1 MPAPR
6 FVHLRMH
13 SEYSVT
19 DGIVRIDEA
28 VARAKADGMPALA
41 LTDAGNVFGMVKFY
55 TAARAAGVK
64 PIIGVDCWIQSHV
77 DRDKPLRVLLLC
89 SARAG
94 YLRLSELLSRAWL
107 TNQHRSRAEVCTAW
121 LREGGTEGLIALS
134 GFAGGDVGQ
143 AIAAGNHDAAEQQ
156 AASWADLFPG
166 RYYLELQRAG
176 VANTETLVGG
186 TLALAAKLRLPVV
199 ATHPVQ
205 FTAREDFKAHEARVC
220 ISQGTMLGDQRRP
233 KLFTAEQH
241 FKTQDEMAQLFA
253 DVPQALENAL
263 EIARRCNLEIELGR
277 SHLPVFPTPQGVT
290 HDQYLR
296 QQAEQGLA
304 GRLARL
310 YPDPAKRRNEAPRY
324 KARLEFETGT
334 ITHMGY
340 AGYFLIV
347 ADFIN
352 WAKAN
357 GVPVGPGRG
366 SGAGSLVAYAL
377 GITDLDPLK
386 YDLLFERFLN
396 PERVS
401 MPDFDIDFC
410 QDGRDKVIGYVRNKY
425 GEDSVSQIATFG
437 TMAARAV
444 VRDTGRVL
452 DLGYTFCDQVA
463 KLIPVQPGR
472 AITLA
477 NAREMEPLLAQR
489 EKREEEVRDLLEL
502 GEKLEGLTRNV
513 GMHAGGVLIAPGKL
527 TDFCPLYAAEGTS
540 HVISQLDKDDVEA
553 IGLVKFDFLGLTTLT
568 VLSWAERYVREQE
581 NPAFSIEALPL
592 DDTAAYAMLASGN
605 ATGVFQFESR
615 GMRELLKQAPP
626 TRFEDVIALVALYRP
641 GPMEL
646 IPDYVACK
654 QGRKRVDFVDP
665 RLEPILAPTYGVM
678 VYQEQVM
685 KIAQVI
691 GGYTLGAADLLRRA
705 MGKKLPEEMAKQ
717 RDIFVA
723 GAEKNGLQRGRAMQL
738 FDLMEKFAGYGF
750 NKSHAAAY
758 ALLAYQTA
766 YMKAHHPAAFMA
778 ANLSAV
784 MNDTDKLRQFRDD
797 AVASGLTLLPPDI
810 NASGYRFV
818 PVDLKSVRYGLGG
831 VRGTGQSAIEAI
843 LRARGEGKD
852 AVPFTDLF
860 DFCRR
865 VDKRAVNRRCIEALV
880 RAGAFDSVDPNR
892 ANLLA
897 SAGRAI
903 EAAEQAERAAA
914 QSSLFGDGEATHTA
928 GLVLVDARPW
938 DLRQRLTEE
947 KAALGYC
954 LSGHLFSVYERELT
968 GFPRIPLAK
977 LSSAG
982 ERVWI
987 AGVVSAARAQMT
999 RRGRMMAVML
1009 DDGTAQLE
1017 ITVFS
1022 ELYEKHRDKL
1032 REDRLLVV
1040 QGKVQRDEFIG
1051 GLRVT
1056 ADELLDLASLRARF
1070 GARLRIEM
1078 HDGSDKKR
1086 DPKRLMDLLAPY
1098 RASGEGACPVL
1109 VHYEN
1114 AGASCDV
1121 ALGESWCVRPDE
1133 QMLGELAAWL
1143 SPDSV
1148 QFQYRNLSS

>member
-1 MPAPR
+1 
-6 FVHLRMH
+6 MH

-28 VARAKADGMPALA
+28 VAKAKADGMPALA
-41 LTDAGNVFGMVKFY
+41 LTDAGNVFGMIKFY
-55 TAARAAGVK
+55 KAARAAGVK
-64 PIIGVDCWIQSHV
+64 PIIGVDCWMQNDA
-77 DRDKPLRVLLLC
+77 DREKPARALLLC
-89 SARAG
+89 TSRAG
-94 YLRLSELLSRAWL
+94 YLRLCELLSRAWL
-107 TNQHRSRAEVCTAW
+107 KNQHRARAELAMGW
-121 LREGGTEGLIALS
+121 FRDGGTEGLIALS
-134 GFAGGDVGQ
+134 GFAGGDVAHALAGGH
-143 AIAAGNHDAAEQQ
+143 AAAAEKL
-156 AASWADLFPG
+156 AAAWSKLFPG
-166 RYYLELQRAG
+166 RYYLEVQRAG
-176 VANTETLVGG
+176 APNTEKLVGA
-186 TLALAAKLRLPVV
+186 TLALAAKLKLPVV

-205 FTAREDFKAHEARVC
+205 FAAREDFKAHEARVC
-220 ISQGTMLGDQRRP
+220 ISQGYVLGDQRRP
-233 KLFTAEQH
+233 KLFTPEQY

-253 DVPQALENAL
+253 DVPQALENAV
-263 EIARRCNLEIELGR
+263 EIARRCNLEIELGKSR
-277 SHLPVFPTPQGVT
+277 LPAFPTPKGVSL
-290 HDQYLR
+290 DAFL
-296 QQAEQGLA
+296 AGEAGKGLA
-304 GRLARL
+304 RRIEKLKLPAEAVPAYRERL
-310 YPDPAKRRNEAPRY
+310 D
-324 KARLEFETGT
+324 FEIRT
-334 ITHMGY
+334 IAQMGY

-377 GITDLDPLK
+377 GITDLDPLR

-410 QDGRDKVIGYVRNKY
+410 QDGRDRVIDYVRRKY

-444 VRDTGRVL
+444 VRDAGRVL
-452 DLGYTFCDQVA
+452 DLGYNFCDQVA
-463 KLIPVQPGR
+463 KLIPVQPGKT
-472 AITLA
+472 ITLRD
-477 NAREMEPLLAQR
+477 AREMEPLLAQR
-489 EKREEEVRDLLEL
+489 EKKEEEVRDLLEL

-527 TDFCPLYAAEGTS
+527 TDFCPLYAAEGTTN
-540 HVISQLDKDDVEA
+540 VISQLDKDDVEA
-553 IGLVKFDFLGLTTLT
+553 VGLVKFDFLGLTTLT
-568 VLSWAERYVREQE
+568 VLDWAERYVREMGE
-581 NPAFSIEALPL
+581 KDFSVEALPL
-592 DDTAAYAMLASGN
+592 DDKAAYAMLAAGN

-654 QGRKRVDFVDP
+654 QGRQRIDYLDP
-665 RLEPILAPTYGVM
+665 RLEPILAPTYGIM

-685 KIAQVI
+685 QIAQVV
-691 GGYTLGAADLLRRA
+691 GGYSLGAADLLRRA

-723 GAEKNGLQRGRAMQL
+723 GAEKNGVPRARATQL

-766 YMKAHHPAAFMA
+766 YMKAHHAAAFMA
-778 ANLSAV
+778 ANMSAILD
-784 MNDTDKLRQFRDD
+784 DTDKLRQFRDD
-797 AVASGLTLLPPDI
+797 ALANGLAVLPPDI
-810 NASGYRFV
+810 NASVYRFV
-818 PVDLKSVRYGLGG
+818 PVDLKTVRYGLGG
-831 VRGTGQSAIEAI
+831 VRGTGQAAIEAI
-843 LRARGEGKD
+843 LQARESGENAG
-852 AVPFTDLF
+852 PFTDLF

-865 VDKRAVNRRCIEALV
+865 VDKRVVNRRCIEALV
-880 RAGAFDSVDPNR
+880 RAGAFDGVNANR
-892 ANLLA
+892 ASMLA

-914 QSSLFGDGEATHTA
+914 QTSLFGEADAAQTA
-928 GLVLVDARPW
+928 GLVLVETRPW

-954 LSGHLFSVYERELT
+954 LSGHLFSVYERELK
-968 GFPRIPLAK
+968 GFPRTPLARIA
-977 LSSAG
+977 SAG
-982 ERVWI
+982 ERVWV
-987 AGVVSAARAQMT
+987 AGVVASARAQMT

-1009 DDGTAQLE
+1009 DDGSARQE
-1017 ITVFS
+1017 ISVFN
-1022 ELYEKHRDKL
+1022 ELFEKHRDKL
-1032 REDRLLVV
+1032 KEDRLLVV
-1040 QGKVQRDEFIG
+1040 QGKVQRDDFSG
-1051 GLRVT
+1051 GLRVS
-1056 ADELLDLASLRARF
+1056 ADDLLDLASLRARL

-1078 HDGSDKKR
+1078 NGATDKAR
-1086 DPKRLMDLLAPY
+1086 DARRLMDMLAPY
-1098 RASGEGACPVL
+1098 RAAGEGGCPVL

-1121 ALGESWCVRPDE
+1121 ALGEAWRVRPDE
-1133 QMLGELAAWL
+1133 QMLGELSAWL
-1143 SPDSV
+1143 SPDAV
-1148 QFQYRNLSS
+1148 QFQYGNTPA

>member
-1 MPAPR
+1 
-6 FVHLRMH
+6 MH

-19 DGIVRIDEA
+19 DGLVRIDDA
-28 VARAKADGMPALA
+28 VAKAKADGMPALA
-41 LTDAGNVFGMVKFY
+41 LTDSGNVFGMIKFY
-55 TAARAAGVK
+55 SAARAGGVK
-64 PIIGVDCWIQSHV
+64 PVIGADCWIQNDA
-77 DRDKPLRVLLLC
+77 DREKPYRALLLC
-89 SARAG
+89 ASRAG
-94 YLRLSELLSRAWL
+94 YKRLSELLSRAWL
-107 TNQHRSRAEVCTAW
+107 KNQHRARAEIAKEW
-121 LREGGTEGLIALS
+121 FKESGTDGLIALS
-134 GFAGGDVGQ
+134 GFAGGDVVHALAGGN
-143 AIAAGNHDAAEQQ
+143 AAAAEKL
-156 AASWADLFPG
+156 AAAWAGLFPG
-166 RYYLELQRAG
+166 RYYLEVQRAG
-176 VANTETLVGG
+176 APNTEKLVGG
-186 TLALAAKLRLPVV
+186 TLALAAKLKLPVV

-205 FTAREDFKAHEARVC
+205 FTEREDFKAHEARVC
-220 ISQGTMLGDQRRP
+220 ISQGYVLGDQRRP
-233 KLFTAEQH
+233 KLFTPDQY
-241 FKTQDEMAQLFA
+241 FKTQDEMARLFA
-253 DVPQALENAL
+253 DVPQALENAV
-263 EIARRCNLEIELGR
+263 EIARRCNLEIELGKSR
-277 SHLPVFPTPQGVT
+277 LPAFPTPKGVSL
-290 HDQYLR
+290 DAFLASE
-296 QQAEQGLA
+296 AEKGLA
-304 GRLARL
+304 RRFEKLGLKAAAMPPYRERL
-310 YPDPAKRRNEAPRY
+310 N
-324 KARLEFETGT
+324 FEIKT
-334 ITHMGY
+334 IAQMGY

-352 WAKAN
+352 WAKSN

-410 QDGRDKVIGYVRNKY
+410 QDGRDRVIDYVRKKY

-444 VRDTGRVL
+444 VRDAGRVL
-452 DLGYTFCDQVA
+452 DLGYNFCDQIA
-463 KLIPVQPGR
+463 KLIPFQPGKL
-472 AITLA
+472 ITLA
-477 NAREMEPLLAQR
+477 DARQMEPLLAQR
-489 EKREEEVRDLLEL
+489 EKKEEEVRDLLEL

-527 TDFCPLYAAEGTS
+527 TDFCPLYAAEGGT

-553 IGLVKFDFLGLTTLT
+553 VGLVKFDFLGLTTLT
-568 VLSWAERYVREQE
+568 VLSWAERYVREMGGKD
-581 NPAFSIEALPL
+581 FSIEALPL
-592 DDTAAYAMLASGN
+592 DDKAAYAILASGN

-654 QGRKRVDFVDP
+654 QGRQRIDYLDP
-665 RLEPILAPTYGVM
+665 RLEPILAPTYGIM

-685 KIAQVI
+685 QIAQVI
-691 GGYTLGAADLLRRA
+691 GGYSLGAADLLRRA
-705 MGKKLPEEMAKQ
+705 MGKKLAEEMAQQ
-717 RDIFVA
+717 RSIFIA
-723 GAEKNGLQRGRAMQL
+723 GAEKNGVTRGRATQL

-766 YMKAHHPAAFMA
+766 YMKAHHAAAFMA
-778 ANLSAV
+778 ANMSAL
-784 MNDTDKLRQFRDD
+784 MDDTDKLRQFRDD
-797 AVASGLTLLPPDI
+797 ALANGLAVLPPDI
-810 NASGYRFV
+810 NASVYRFV
-818 PVDLKSVRYGLGG
+818 PVDLKTVRYGLGG

-843 LRARGEGKD
+843 LQARKAGS
-852 AVPFTDLF
+852 FTDLF

-865 VDKRAVNRRCIEALV
+865 VDKRVVNRRCIEALV
-880 RAGAFDSVDPNR
+880 RAGAFDAVNPNR
-892 ANLLA
+892 ASLLA

-903 EAAEQAERAAA
+903 EAAEQAERAAS
-914 QSSLFGDGEATHTA
+914 QTSLFGEADPAHTA
-928 GLVLVDARPW
+928 GLVLVETRPW

-954 LSGHLFSVYERELT
+954 LSGHLFSVYERELK
-968 GFPRIPLAK
+968 GFPRTALAK

-987 AGVVSAARAQMT
+987 AGVVSSARVQMT

-1009 DDGTAQLE
+1009 DDGTAQAE
-1017 ITVFS
+1017 ISVFN
-1022 ELYEKHRDKL
+1022 EMFEKHRDKL
-1032 REDRLLVV
+1032 KEDRLLVV
-1040 QGKVQRDEFIG
+1040 QGKVQRDDFSG
-1051 GLRVT
+1051 GMRVT
-1056 ADELLDLASLRARF
+1056 ADDLLDLESLRARL

-1078 HDGSDKKR
+1078 NGRTDKAK
-1086 DPKRLMDLLAPY
+1086 DPKRLMDMLAPY
-1098 RASGEGACPVL
+1098 RSAGEGGCPVL

-1121 ALGESWCVRPDE
+1121 ALGDAWRVRPDE

-1143 SPDSV
+1143 TPDAV
-1148 QFQYRNLSS
+1148 QFQYGNSPA